1 MRGHPG
7 TLRMIARL
15 LLQNTI
21 FVVGMG
27 ALLFASAG
35 TLHWP
40 SAWVLL
46 ATSALL
52 GPLCGWWLYRI
63 DPALLAERLR
73 PVLQR
78 DQPAADKMFMTVFVV
93 AMLAWLCAMG
103 LDRRIQSSE
112 MPVAF
117 QVLGLVLFLASTLF
131 TMWVFRENSFAAPV
145 VKLQTERAQHVI
157 STGPYAYVRHPMYSG
172 MVLFFTGV
180 PLLLG
185 SWWGLAMIPLFIAL
199 FAVRIPIEERTLRE
213 GLPGYADYAA
223 RVRYRLVP
231 GVW

>member
-1 MRGHPG
+1 MF
-7 TLRMIARL
+7 ARL
-15 LLQNTI
+15 LLRNTV

-27 ALLFASAG
+27 ALLFACAG

-40 SAWVLL
+40 SAWTFL

-52 GPLCGWWLYRI
+52 GPLCGWWLYRT

-73 PVLQR
+73 PVLQK
-78 DQPAADKMFMTVFVV
+78 DQPAADKMFMALFIV
-93 AMLAWLCAMG
+93 AILAWLVLMG
-103 LDRRIQSSE
+103 LDRRVRSSD
-112 MPVAF
+112 MSTAL
-117 QVLGLVLFLASTLF
+117 QVLGLGLFLGSTLF

-145 VKLQTERAQHVI
+145 VKLQAERAQHVI

-172 MVLFFTGV
+172 MILFFTGV

-185 SWWGLAMIPLFIAL
+185 SWWGLAMMPLLLAL
-199 FAVRIPIEERTLRE
+199 LAVRIPIEERTLRE
-213 GLPGYADYAA
+213 GLPGYTDYTA
-223 RVRYRLVP
+223 RVRHRLIP

>member
-1 MRGHPG
+1 
-7 TLRMIARL
+7 MIARL

-21 FVVGMG
+21 FVVAMG

-40 SAWVLL
+40 SAWVFL

-63 DPALLAERLR
+63 DPGLLAERLR
-73 PVLQR
+73 PVIQR
-78 DQPAADKMFMTVFVV
+78 EQPRADKAFIVIFI
-93 AMLAWLCAMG
+93 AAILGWLIAIG
-103 LDRRIQSSE
+103 LDRRAVASNV
-112 MPVAF
+112 PVALQALGF
-117 QVLGLVLFLASTLF
+117 VLYLGCTAF

-145 VKLQTERAQHVI
+145 VKLQAERAQHVI
-157 STGPYAYVRHPMYSG
+157 STGPYAHVRHPMYSG
-172 MVLFFTGV
+172 MIMFFAGV

-185 SWWGLAMIPLFIAL
+185 SWWGLAVAPVLLILLAI
-199 FAVRIPIEERTLRE
+199 RIHIEERTLRA
-213 GLPGYADYAA
+213 GLPGYSDYAA
-223 RVRYRLVP
+223 RVRYRLLP

>member
-1 MRGHPG
+1 MF
-7 TLRMIARL
+7 ARL

-21 FVVGMG
+21 TIVAMG

-40 SAWVLL
+40 SAWVFLV
-46 ATSALL
+46 ASALL

-73 PVLQR
+73 PVLQK
-78 DQPAADKMFMTVFVV
+78 DQPAADKVFMSVFVV
-93 AMLAWLCAMG
+93 AMMAWLALMG
-103 LDRRIQSSE
+103 VDRRVQSSD
-112 MPVAF
+112 MPVTLQAVGF
-117 QVLGLVLFLASTLF
+117 ALFLLSTLF

-145 VKLQTERAQHVI
+145 VKLQAERAQRVI
-157 STGPYAYVRHPMYSG
+157 STGPYAHVRHPMYSG
-172 MVLFFTGV
+172 MVLFFAGV

-185 SWWGLAMIPLFIAL
+185 SWWGLVMIPVVVLL
-199 FAVRIPIEERTLRE
+199 FAIRIGIEERTLRD

-231 GVW
+231 GIW

>member
-1 MRGHPG
+1 
-7 TLRMIARL
+7 MIAKL

-21 FVVGMG
+21 TTVAMG

-40 SAWVLL
+40 SAWLFL
-46 ATSALL
+46 ATCTLL

-73 PVLQR
+73 PVLQK
-78 DQPAADKMFMTVFVV
+78 DQPAADKAFMSVFVV
-93 AMLAWLCAMG
+93 AMLAWLALMG
-103 LDRRIQSSE
+103 VDRRVQSSD
-112 MPVAF
+112 MPVALQAVGF
-117 QVLGLVLFLASTLF
+117 ALFLVSTLF
-131 TMWVFRENSFAAPV
+131 TLWVFRENSFAAPV
-145 VKLQTERAQHVI
+145 VKLQAERAQRVI
-157 STGPYAYVRHPMYSG
+157 STGPYAHVRHPMYSG

-185 SWWGLAMIPLFIAL
+185 SWWGLVMVPILVAL
-199 FAVRIPIEERTLRE
+199 FAIRIGIEERTLRE
-213 GLPGYADYAA
+213 GLPGYADYTA